1 LDWGLRSATSPIK
14 PSSSHDIDYPVS
26 SITTATAIRTRPNT
40 TMYVGRNQ
48 SALDAADES
57 HYPFLGRD
65 AALQ

>member
-1 LDWGLRSATSPIK
+1 
-14 PSSSHDIDYPVS
+14 
-26 SITTATAIRTRPNT
+26 
-40 TMYVGRNQ
+40 MYVGRNQ